1 MSDFGRRIS
10 WQRRLFSLRPRYL
23 SCLVPNSVS
32 RPLCRKSEA
41 LIVIWHLVKVR
52 PGKNYLPQ
60 ALRVLIVAA
69 RNGFNLDHAK
79 QGWQQQSR
87 GVSVGWDDNFVEE
100 LKTGLHACRVM
111 CVSTLITLSPRT
123 RSH

>member
-1 MSDFGRRIS
+1 MATASLFIATTMLVLFGSKLGKSPNCAVRIE
-10 WQRRLFSLRPRYL
+10 
-23 SCLVPNSVS
+23 V
-32 RPLCRKSEA
+32 
-41 LIVIWHLVKVR
+41 LIEICHPVKIR

-69 RNGFNLDHAK
+69 RNGFDLDHAK

-87 GVSVGWDDNFVEE
+87 GVTVVWDDNFVEE

-111 CVSTLITLSPRT
+111 CVPILFTFSLST